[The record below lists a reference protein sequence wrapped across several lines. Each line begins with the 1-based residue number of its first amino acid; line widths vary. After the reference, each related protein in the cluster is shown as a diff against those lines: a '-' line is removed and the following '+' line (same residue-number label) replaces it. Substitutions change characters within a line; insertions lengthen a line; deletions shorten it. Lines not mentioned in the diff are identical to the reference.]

1 VPARSA
7 FDYAIIRV
15 VPRVER
21 EEFVNA
27 GVVLHAPTLDF
38 LGCRLALDRARL
50 AALAP
55 DADAAEIDD
64 HLEALRRVCAADP
77 DAGPVARLGRAERFH
92 WLTAPRSTVVQP
104 SPVHSGLCEDPARA
118 LDDLFERHVR

>member
-27 GVVLHAPTLDF
+27 GVVLQSPALDY

-55 DADAAEIDD
+55 GADADEIDA
-64 HLEALRRVCAADP
+64 HLEALRLVCAGDP
-77 DAGPVARLGRAERFH
+77 AGGPVARLTRSERFH
-92 WLTAPRSTVVQP
+92 WLTAPRSTVVQV
-104 SPVHSGLCEDPARA
+104 SPVHTGLCDDPARA
-118 LDDLFERHVR
+118 VAELFERHVR